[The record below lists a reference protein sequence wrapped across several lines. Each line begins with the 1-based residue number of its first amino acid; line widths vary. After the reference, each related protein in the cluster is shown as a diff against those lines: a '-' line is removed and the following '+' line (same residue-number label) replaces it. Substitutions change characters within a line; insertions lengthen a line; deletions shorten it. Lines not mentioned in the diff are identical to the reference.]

1 MQIQFEK
8 KINKLGV
15 ISIALGAIIGWG
27 AFVLPGN
34 FFIKEIG
41 VLNTMIGLFLGAII
55 MCIIEKNYGFL
66 LSKYPEAGGEFI
78 YTYIGLGK
86 KNAFI
91 CGWVLIL
98 SYISIVQANGTAVS
112 VVLKNVIASLQT
124 GKILYKIQENNIYLH
139 EVLIGIGILI
149 FLGVLNIIG
158 INLVSKFQTY
168 MTLSLVA
175 IVIYIF
181 LYIVLNPEVSKLVL
195 ISHFN
200 LEKIELSK
208 ILKVLAIAPWAY
220 IGFDTIP
227 QAVEEFNFPGNQ
239 ASKLAMIAI
248 FLGFLIYNMLNVITA
263 TIFTEIDLSNPNI
276 LWATGEA
283 VERVMGKNGIYI
295 LSLGILLAII
305 AGINGFYMAAS
316 RLIYSM
322 AKEKCLPKILNR
334 LNRKTKTP
342 KNAIL
347 LVIFISLIAPLF
359 GREALL
365 CIVDTSSL
373 GASIGYLYTSLVALK
388 IAKKES
394 KRKNLIYGLCGSL
407 LGIFFIITLVVPIFP
422 GSLSKASY
430 IVMFIW
436 IILGYIVYKIGG
448 END

>member
-1 MQIQFEK
+1 MQVQFDK

-15 ISIALGAIIGWG
+15 VSIALGAIIGWG

-66 LSKYPEAGGEFI
+66 LSRYPEAGGEFI

-98 SYISIVQANGTAVS
+98 SYISIVQANGTAIS
-112 VVLKNVIASLQT
+112 VVLKNVIPNLQD
-124 GKILYKIQENNIYLH
+124 GKILYKIQANNIYLH
-139 EVLIGIGILI
+139 EIIIGVGILV
-149 FLGVLNIIG
+149 FLGLLNIIG

-168 MTLSLVA
+168 MTLSLVG
-175 IVIYIF
+175 IVVYIF
-181 LYIVLNPEVSKLVL
+181 FYIVLNSEISKIVL

-200 LEKIELSK
+200 LEKVELSK

-239 ASKLAMIAI
+239 ASKLAMVAI
-248 FLGFLIYNMLNVITA
+248 FLGFLIYNMLNIITA
-263 TIFTEIDLSNPNI
+263 TIFTEIDLTNPNI
-276 LWATGEA
+276 VWATGEA
-283 VERVMGKNGIYI
+283 VEKVMGKNGIYI
-295 LSLGILLAII
+295 LSTGIILAII
-305 AGINGFYMAAS
+305 AGVNGFYMAAS

-322 AKEKCLPKILNR
+322 AKEKCLPKVLNK
-334 LNRKTKTP
+334 LNLKTKTP

-347 LVIFISLIAPLF
+347 LVILISVIAPLF

-373 GASIGYLYTSLVALK
+373 GASMGYLYTSLVAFK

-394 KRKNLIYGLCGSL
+394 KKRNLVYGLFGSL
-407 LGIFFIITLVVPIFP
+407 LGIFFIITLTIPVLP
-422 GSLSKASY
+422 GSLSRASY
-430 IVMFIW
+430 IVMGVW
-436 IILGYIVYKIGG
+436 LMLGYIIYKIGG
-448 END
+448 KDD